1 MTEPEEE
8 PGGEGRSPSVTPRC
22 CGGAMRAGRCG
33 TRRLRA
39 QGAGR
44 TAPPC
49 LASQRLADRQHFG
62 GRLRHR
68 RAPPPGQSQRCEAEV
83 TSYPPPNEAE
93 VMPHRPGGGKTPLSP
108 HRGRLRGEHGLGLA
122 GVLSQLSSRPS
133 SGCFPAEKGP
143 SSAGACAGAPL
154 FLYDSLRWCIV
165 KEQSRL
171 CSPSGLTLRR
181 QNLVHRSTPFF
192 A

>member
-49 LASQRLADRQHFG
+49 LASQRLADGQHFG

-83 TSYPPPNEAE
+83 TSYPHPMRRKWCLTALG
-93 VMPHRPGGGKTPLSP
+93 VVRRRFLLIVGG
-108 HRGRLRGEHGLGLA
+108 
-122 GVLSQLSSRPS
+122 
-133 SGCFPAEKGP
+133 
-143 SSAGACAGAPL
+143 CAGSTASALLGSCRSFPRGL
-154 FLYDSLRWCIV
+154 PPAASLPKRARRLLGRALGCPCFCTVRFSGVSWR
-165 KEQSRL
+165 SRVVCVL
-171 CSPSGLTLRR
+171 L
-181 QNLVHRSTPFF
+181 QV
-192 A
+192 